1 MEKLSLILIDVEKK
15 KHDWGIQM
23 KKIRDKIVHF
33 EKLDLEME
41 RSRKQLEEMKNLL
54 FTDQLNIFF
63 HTRKARKDEDRVE
76 C

>member
-1 MEKLSLILIDVEKK
+1 M
-15 KHDWGIQM
+15 M
-23 KKIRDKIVHF
+23 KIRDRIVHF

-54 FTDQLNIFF
+54 VSDQLNIFF
-63 HTRKARKDEDRVE
+63 HTRRSRKAEDRAE

>member
-1 MEKLSLILIDVEKK
+1 
-15 KHDWGIQM
+15 M
-23 KKIRDKIVHF
+23 KKIRDRIVHF

-54 FTDQLNIFF
+54 FADQLNIFF
-63 HTRKARKDEDRVE
+63 HTRKARKSEDRVE

>member
-1 MEKLSLILIDVEKK
+1 MR
-15 KHDWGIQM
+15 
-23 KKIRDKIVHF
+23 KIRERIVHF

-54 FTDQLNIFF
+54 FVDQLNIFF
-63 HTRKARKDEDRVE
+63 HTKRARKAGDKVD